1 MCCNASPAPRTN
13 CGLNSVGKTHLCAF
27 NFFNLLFQAQ
37 PGQSL
42 RLSWKQCKDM
52 PFAMSNNTHSVVLKG
67 KLYMGGGCASGNS
80 QVECTVMVYDI
91 RSGEWSTL
99 PKHQVI
105 EVVWYGLSQK

>member
-1 MCCNASPAPRTN
+1 
-13 CGLNSVGKTHLCAF
+13 
-27 NFFNLLFQAQ
+27 
-37 PGQSL
+37 
-42 RLSWKQCKDM
+42 M